1 MATKEKGTVEVEE
14 LVSKSELF
22 IETYSKK
29 IISGIIA
36 LIVVV
41 GAIFA
46 YRQLYLLPRQQK
58 ASAAL
63 FKGEQYFARDSFQ
76 LALNGNG
83 ADYDGFEAI
92 IKEYGSTD
100 AGNLAKAY
108 AGICYAKLGENEK
121 ALNYLKSFSAS
132 DNMISPAVTIAL
144 GDCYVNMD
152 NTKEGIKCFEKAAK
166 DANNVVLAPIALKK
180 AGIAYESLK
189 QYKEAVKVYTTIKE
203 QYFNSMEA
211 ADIDKY
217 ITRASE
223 LAK

>member
-46 YRQLYLLPRQQK
+46 YRQLYSLPRQQK

-189 QYKEAVKVYTTIKE
+189 QYKEAVKVYTIIKE

>member
-46 YRQLYLLPRQQK
+46 YRQLYSLPRQQK

-166 DANNVVLAPIALKK
+166 DANNVVLTPIALKK

>member
-22 IETYSKK
+22 IETFSKK

-46 YRQLYLLPRQQK
+46 YRQLYSLPRQQK

>member
-1 MATKEKGTVEVEE
+1 M
-14 LVSKSELF
+14 
-22 IETYSKK
+22 
-29 IISGIIA
+29 
-36 LIVVV
+36 
-41 GAIFA
+41 
-46 YRQLYLLPRQQK
+46 
-58 ASAAL
+58 
-63 FKGEQYFARDSFQ
+63 
-76 LALNGNG
+76 
-83 ADYDGFEAI
+83 
-92 IKEYGSTD
+92 
-100 AGNLAKAY
+100 AKAY

>member
-46 YRQLYLLPRQQK
+46 YRQLYSLPRQQK

-76 LALNGNG
+76 LALNGNE

>member
-46 YRQLYLLPRQQK
+46 YRQLYSLPRQQK

-144 GDCYVNMD
+144 GDCYVNMN

>member
-46 YRQLYLLPRQQK
+46 YRQLYSLPRQQK

-121 ALNYLKSFSAS
+121 ALDYLKSFSAS

>member
-46 YRQLYLLPRQQK
+46 YRQLYSLPRQQK
-58 ASAAL
+58 ASSAL

-83 ADYDGFEAI
+83 ADYEGFEAI
-92 IKEYGSTD
+92 IKEYGNTD

>member
-1 MATKEKGTVEVEE
+1 MATKEKETVEVEE
-14 LVSKSELF
+14 LVSRSELF

-29 IISGIIA
+29 IILGIVA
-36 LIVVV
+36 LVVVV

-46 YRQLYLLPRQQK
+46 YRHLYLLPQQQK
-58 ASAAL
+58 ATAAL
-63 FKGEQYFARDSFQ
+63 FKGEQYFAKDSFQ

-121 ALNYLKSFSAS
+121 ALNYLKSFSAN
-132 DNMISPAVTIAL
+132 DNMISPAITIAV
-144 GDCYVNMD
+144 GDCYVNLD
-152 NTKEGIKCFEKAAK
+152 NTKEGIKYFEKAAK
-166 DANNVVLAPIALKK
+166 DANNEVLSPIALKK

-189 QYKEAVKVYTTIKE
+189 QYKDAIKVYTTIKE

-211 ADIDKY
+211 SDIDKY

>member
-46 YRQLYLLPRQQK
+46 YRQLYSLPRQQK

-76 LALNGNG
+76 LAWNGNG

>member
-46 YRQLYLLPRQQK
+46 YRQLYSLPRQQK

-166 DANNVVLAPIALKK
+166 DANNVFLAPIALNK

>member
-46 YRQLYLLPRQQK
+46 YRQLYSLPRQQK

-108 AGICYAKLGENEK
+108 AGLCYAKLGENEK

>member
-46 YRQLYLLPRQQK
+46 YRQLYSLPRQQK

-83 ADYDGFEAI
+83 ADYDGFETI

>member
-46 YRQLYLLPRQQK
+46 YRQLYSLPRQQK

-92 IKEYGSTD
+92 TKEYGSTD

>member
-46 YRQLYLLPRQQK
+46 YRQLYSLPRQQK

-152 NTKEGIKCFEKAAK
+152 NTIEGIKCFEKAAK
-166 DANNVVLAPIALKK
+166 DANNVVLAPIALNK

-189 QYKEAVKVYTTIKE
+189 QYKEAIKVYTTIKE

>member
-46 YRQLYLLPRQQK
+46 YRQLYSLPRQQK

-180 AGIAYESLK
+180 AGIAHESLK

>member
-22 IETYSKK
+22 IETFSKK

-46 YRQLYLLPRQQK
+46 YRQLYSLPRQQK
-58 ASAAL
+58 ASTAL

-189 QYKEAVKVYTTIKE
+189 QYKEAVKAYTTIKE

>member
-46 YRQLYLLPRQQK
+46 YRQLYSLPRQQK

-92 IKEYGSTD
+92 IKEHGSTD

>member
-46 YRQLYLLPRQQK
+46 YRQLYSLPRQQK
-58 ASAAL
+58 ASTAL

-189 QYKEAVKVYTTIKE
+189 QYKEAVKAYTTIKE

>member
-29 IISGIIA
+29 IILGIIA

-46 YRQLYLLPRQQK
+46 YRQLYSLPRQQK

-108 AGICYAKLGENEK
+108 AGLCYAKLGENEK

>member
-1 MATKEKGTVEVEE
+1 M
-14 LVSKSELF
+14 
-22 IETYSKK
+22 
-29 IISGIIA
+29 
-36 LIVVV
+36 
-41 GAIFA
+41 
-46 YRQLYLLPRQQK
+46 
-58 ASAAL
+58 
-63 FKGEQYFARDSFQ
+63 
-76 LALNGNG
+76 
-83 ADYDGFEAI
+83 
-92 IKEYGSTD
+92 
-100 AGNLAKAY
+100 
-108 AGICYAKLGENEK
+108 
-121 ALNYLKSFSAS
+121 KSFSAS

>member
-29 IISGIIA
+29 FISGIIA

-46 YRQLYLLPRQQK
+46 YRPLYSLPRQQK

>member
-14 LVSKSELF
+14 LVSKSEVF

-46 YRQLYLLPRQQK
+46 YRQLYSLPRQQK

>member
-46 YRQLYLLPRQQK
+46 YRQLYSLPRQQK

-189 QYKEAVKVYTTIKE
+189 QYKEAVKAYTTIKE

>member
-46 YRQLYLLPRQQK
+46 YRQLYSLPRQQK

-223 LAK
+223 LTK

>member
-1 MATKEKGTVEVEE
+1 MATKEKETVEVEE
-14 LVSKSELF
+14 LVSRSELF

-29 IISGIIA
+29 IILGIVA
-36 LIVVV
+36 LVVVV

-46 YRQLYLLPRQQK
+46 YRHLYLLPQQQK
-58 ASAAL
+58 ATAAL
-63 FKGEQYFARDSFQ
+63 FKGEQYFAKDSFQ

-100 AGNLAKAY
+100 AGNLSKAY

-121 ALNYLKSFSAS
+121 ALNYLKSFSAN
-132 DNMISPAVTIAL
+132 DNMISPAITIAV
-144 GDCYVNMD
+144 GDCYVNLD
-152 NTKEGIKCFEKAAK
+152 NAKEGIKYFEKAAK
-166 DANNVVLAPIALKK
+166 DANNEVLSPIALKK

-189 QYKEAVKVYTTIKE
+189 QYKDAIKVYTTIKE

-211 ADIDKY
+211 SDIDKY

>member
-46 YRQLYLLPRQQK
+46 YRQLYSLPRQQK

-211 ADIDKY
+211 ADIDKF

>member
-46 YRQLYLLPRQQK
+46 YRQLYSLPRQQK

-211 ADIDKY
+211 ANIDKY

>member
-46 YRQLYLLPRQQK
+46 YRQLYSLPRQQK

-92 IKEYGSTD
+92 IKEYGSTN

>member
-46 YRQLYLLPRQQK
+46 YRQLYSLPRQQK

-189 QYKEAVKVYTTIKE
+189 QYKEAVNAYTTIKE

>member
-46 YRQLYLLPRQQK
+46 YRQLYSLPRQQK

-189 QYKEAVKVYTTIKE
+189 QYKEALKVYTTIKE

>member
-46 YRQLYLLPRQQK
+46 YRQLYSLPRQQK
-58 ASAAL
+58 ASTAL

>member
-46 YRQLYLLPRQQK
+46 YRQLYSLPRQQK

-83 ADYDGFEAI
+83 VDYDGFEAI

>member
-46 YRQLYLLPRQQK
+46 YRQLYSLPRQQK

-132 DNMISPAVTIAL
+132 DNMISQAVTIAL

>member
-46 YRQLYLLPRQQK
+46 YRQLYSLPRQQK

>member
-46 YRQLYLLPRQQK
+46 YRQLYSLPRQQK

-100 AGNLAKAY
+100 AGKLAKAY